1 MLRFICSQYAQ
12 KYVVQPLP
20 VDHLRLQFVGPNE
33 VELSWQAVSD
43 PLEPTAEAQQY
54 IVYTRIGDGTFDNG
68 TLVKRNSFRNIQSP
82 GIIYSYK
89 VTALNEGG
97 ESFPSEILSAAR
109 AVNEKGTV
117 LIVNG
122 FDRISAPAD
131 FTGDSIAG
139 FTDWIDHGVPY
150 LHDIKR
156 NIGKH
161 L

>member
-1 MLRFICSQYAQ
+1 MRYGIDPRFRFTVSRAIYKGMLRFICSQYAQ

-43 PLEPTAEAQQY
+43 PLESTAEAQQY

-89 VTALNEGG
+89 VPGAC
-97 ESFPSEILSAAR
+97 EIELDFADQGAA
-109 AVNEKGTV
+109 
-117 LIVNG
+117 
-122 FDRISAPAD
+122 DD
-131 FTGDSIAG
+131 FWMRKEDGHI
-139 FTDWIDHGVPY
+139 
-150 LHDIKR
+150 
-156 NIGKH
+156 
-161 L
+161 